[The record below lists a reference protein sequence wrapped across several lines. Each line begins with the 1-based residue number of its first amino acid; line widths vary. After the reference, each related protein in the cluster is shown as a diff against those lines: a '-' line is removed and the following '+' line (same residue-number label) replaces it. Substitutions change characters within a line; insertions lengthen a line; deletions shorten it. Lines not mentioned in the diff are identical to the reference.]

1 MALTEW
7 VVDAGISRSCCIG
20 QVDNTLLGF
29 LEQTQVAAST
39 ISAHSAGSNCRMPR
53 GGAGEAIRARSIVK
67 DPSHL
72 DHSELLTGTGVL
84 TMVVEK
90 GTEMLSIVQDSKHLT
105 KFLCLLGK
113 L

>member
-1 MALTEW
+1 M
-7 VVDAGISRSCCIG
+7 DAGISRSCCVG
-20 QVDNTLLGF
+20 QVDNTLPGF
-29 LEQTQVAAST
+29 LKRAQVAATT
-39 ISAHSAGSNCRMPR
+39 IPARSAGSHYRMPR
-53 GGAGEAIRARSIVK
+53 GGAGEAIRARSTME

-90 GTEMLSIVQDSKHLT
+90 GTEMLSIVQDLKHLT
-105 KFLCLLGK
+105 KFLCLLVK

>member
-7 VVDAGISRSCCIG
+7 VMDAGISRSCCVG
-20 QVDNTLLGF
+20 QVDNTLPGF
-29 LEQTQVAAST
+29 LKQTQVATAT
-39 ISAHSAGSNCRMPR
+39 IPAHSAGSHCRMPR
-53 GGAGEAIRARSIVK
+53 GRAGEAIGARSIME

-84 TMVVEK
+84 TMVIEK
-90 GTEMLSIVQDSKHLT
+90 GTEMRSVVQDSKHLT
-105 KFLCLLGK
+105 KFLCLLVK